1 MVVEYALRDLNKPI
15 GVVGWKTKLVE
26 KLPKELKG
34 SLPSVAEI
42 EAEFAEPPQNASP
55 AQRKKP

>member
-1 MVVEYALRDLNKPI
+1 LNKPI
-15 GVVGWKTKLVE
+15 GVVGWKAKLVE

-34 SLPSVAEI
+34 SLPSMAEI